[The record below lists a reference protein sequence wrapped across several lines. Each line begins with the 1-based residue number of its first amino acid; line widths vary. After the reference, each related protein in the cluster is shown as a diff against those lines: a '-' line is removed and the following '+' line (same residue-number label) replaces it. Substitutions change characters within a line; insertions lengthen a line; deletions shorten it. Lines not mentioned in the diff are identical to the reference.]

1 MHPVSNNLALDA
13 AQNADGPDEA
23 SQKSDERFISKR
35 EM

>member
-1 MHPVSNNLALDA
+1 MPPVSNYNALDA
-13 AQNADGPDEA
+13 DQNADGPDEA